1 MKVKIYLLRDPQ
13 TQEIR
18 YIGRTKNDLK
28 IRLRGH
34 ISKAKKKKTYKDCWI
49 TSLSN
54 VNLKPIIELL
64 TVIDGWEKSYKYEQS
79 LIREYLSKGHK
90 LTNLHDRGEGGKQRN
105 FSNEQKQKIS
115 ESLKKLYQEGK
126 LFCGQVPLKVFDL
139 NGNFISN
146 FKSYKDCAEFIGV
159 SRKHLECSMQRK
171 AKRLKTF
178 QIRKMNEKDP
188 GKYINPKIITTARL
202 KSDKLLENQ
211 EVDNQQP
218 IISLND

>member
-1 MKVKIYLLRDPQ
+1 MEVKIYLLRDPQ

-49 TSLSN
+49 TNLSN
-54 VNLKPIIELL
+54 VNLKPSIELL
-64 TVIDGWEKSYKYEQS
+64 TVVNGWKESYKYEQS
-79 LIREYLSKGHK
+79 LIKEYLAKGYK
-90 LTNLHDRGEGGKQRN
+90 LTNLHDRGEGEKQRN
-105 FSNEQKQKIS
+105 FSNEQREKIS
-115 ESLKKLYQEGK
+115 NSLKKLYQEGK
-126 LFCGQVPLKVFDL
+126 LYCGQIPLKVFDL

-146 FKSYKDCAEFIGV
+146 FNSYKECAEYIGV
-159 SRKHLECSMQRK
+159 TRKHLECSMQRK
-171 AKRLKTF
+171 AKRLRNF
-178 QIRKMNEKDP
+178 QIRKMTEENP
-188 GKYINPKIITTARL
+188 SKYINPRIITNARL

-218 IISLND
+218 I